1 MNNLRDYY
9 ERALQE
15 FGTRDDG
22 NHSLKAFSLNPGDL
36 HVDCYCSAPVS
47 VSVISL
53 GLTQLTRLK
62 KWIIRM
68 EMSFY
73 SHQAEVLF

>member
-15 FGTRDDG
+15 FGTCDDG

-36 HVDCYCSAPVS
+36 HVDCCCSAPISAS
-47 VSVISL
+47 VFSV
-53 GLTQLTRLK
+53 GLTQLARLK
-62 KWIIRM
+62 KCIIRM
-68 EMSFY
+68 EMAFY
-73 SHQAEVLF
+73 FQFK